1 MNRDL
6 LVEENRKARTM
17 TVDGDVGQVVL
28 MQPTVD
34 EKTAATVYKN
44 DFSDSDMEVFVDV
57 GPASSSR
64 KSATVRM
71 LTQVLPLVP
80 DPESQQVIASMI
92 MYNMEG
98 EGIQDVRKWFRTK
111 LLNLGVVTPTKEE
124 QIILDQQAQM
134 ATDQPPD
141 PNVIFLQ
148 ASAQKAQAEAQKTQV
163 GAALDAAKIEQV
175 KADTAK
181 TIVEAQKIQ
190 QDAAMDVLDK
200 LGSAVTA
207 TDQPTQMVE
216 NDGEQYA
223 D

>member
-1 MNRDL
+1 M
-6 LVEENRKARTM
+6 
-17 TVDGDVGQVVL
+17 
-28 MQPTVD
+28 
-34 EKTAATVYKN
+34 
-44 DFSDSDMEVFVDV
+44 
-57 GPASSSR
+57 
-64 KSATVRM
+64 
-71 LTQVLPLVP
+71 
-80 DPESQQVIASMI
+80 
-92 MYNMEG
+92 
-98 EGIQDVRKWFRTK
+98 
-111 LLNLGVVTPTKEE
+111 LNLAVVTPSKEE

-134 ATDQPPD
+134 AGEQPPD